1 MDPEIC
7 CYAEEVGKAGIQVA
21 LTKPEL
27 KIMGLMWLNNYSK
40 APFLSP
46 KRNTEMLVPDRKKKM
61 LQQFME
67 PKQLGTVNF
76 NQSPVKMFQVIGS
89 RFRLFIFIFS
99 PSTPSILLYLLGPRH
114 KNKLFPSFPWT
125 VVGTAMLYWWFSD
138 TLKSLRSW
146 IHVELRRCVGG
157 VNVSSLWLLEQSTA
171 HITHF
176 FPCGSGKSKWSC
188 AG

>member
-46 KRNTEMLVPDRKKKM
+46 KRNTEMLVPDRKKNATTI
-61 LQQFME
+61 ME

-76 NQSPVKMFQVIGS
+76 NQSPAKMFQVIGS
-89 RFRLFIFIFS
+89 RFRFFIFIFPPPPH
-99 PSTPSILLYLLGPRH
+99 PSFSIFLGPRH
-114 KNKLFPSFPWT
+114 KNKLFPSFP
-125 VVGTAMLYWWFSD
+125 
-138 TLKSLRSW
+138 
-146 IHVELRRCVGG
+146 
-157 VNVSSLWLLEQSTA
+157 
-171 HITHF
+171 
-176 FPCGSGKSKWSC
+176 
-188 AG
+188 